1 MSSKPRLDLPD
12 RSYTELPAGVSR
24 REVSAPLTN
33 APDAKAEWLICDEAG
48 PEATTVLYVYGST
61 FLMNRGPM
69 HTRLAAECAR
79 QVAGRAYLFDYALAP
94 EKPFPLAIQDVVE
107 AYRSLLAQ
115 GLNPKSIVMFADGAG
130 AAIALGALSVL
141 RDAGDN
147 LPAGLGL
154 LCPWADLT
162 FSSGS
167 YVRDIKH
174 HQFATDFEILVE
186 LSLDYL
192 QGADPH
198 NPLASPIFASL
209 DGLPPTLIHTSLG
222 DPCCDDGKLI
232 SLKMQEAGG
241 IANIHVWDSLP
252 WSWHRPHALIG
263 QAAAVVAS
271 FGQFFRRVTPQSK
284 KQNAAEHA
292 LLTEAY
298 KIGVSERIE
307 PHMEKR
313 LDEIMLWAQQ
323 QGPGWVWSMIGRR
336 VEHGALV
343 TQENVEREWL
353 FSLFDQTSFPMLIL
367 APSRHVIIAN
377 KRANDFLRQGSPLH
391 IRNGTLS
398 IKNAGGRGN
407 DDRKLIDAFA
417 TLFAP
422 IESGKPVGTRRTA
435 FRLRDKEA
443 EMHVQCF
450 RLSPS
455 REDAAAPPIVLMRV
469 IPADFQQTL
478 DESLLRDTFGLSVR
492 EANLAAAFATGVS
505 LDEYCRQNDLA
516 MPTVRTHFARIK
528 SKLAARDQASVV
540 RILLAATTF

>member
-1 MSSKPRLDLPD
+1 
-12 RSYTELPAGVSR
+12 
-24 REVSAPLTN
+24 
-33 APDAKAEWLICDEAG
+33 
-48 PEATTVLYVYGST
+48 
-61 FLMNRGPM
+61 M
-69 HTRLAAECAR
+69 HTLLAAECAR
-79 QVAGRAYLFDYALAP
+79 QVHGRTFLFDYALAP

-107 AYRSLLAQ
+107 TYRSLIAQ
-115 GLNPKSIVMFADGAG
+115 GLNPRSIVIFADGAG
-130 AAIALGALSVL
+130 AAIALAALSIL
-141 RDAGDN
+141 RDAGDS

-198 NPLASPIFASL
+198 NPLASPVFADL
-209 DGLPPTLIHTSLG
+209 RGFPPTLIHTSLG

-232 SLKMQEAGG
+232 SLKIQEAGG
-241 IANIHVWDSLP
+241 SANTHVWDRLP
-252 WSWHRPHALIG
+252 WSWHGSHALTG
-263 QAAAVVAS
+263 QTAAVIAS
-271 FGQFFRRVTPQSK
+271 FGQFFRRVTPQNK
-284 KQNAAEHA
+284 KASTAEQA

-298 KIGVSERIE
+298 KTGVSQRIE

-323 QGPGWVWSMIGRR
+323 QGPGWVWSMLRRR

-353 FSLFDQTSFPMLIL
+353 FALFDQTSFPMLIL
-367 APSRHVIIAN
+367 APSRHVILAN
-377 KRANDFLRQGSPLH
+377 KRANDFLDEGSPLL

-398 IKNAGGRGN
+398 IRNAGGGGS
-407 DDRKLIDAFA
+407 DDQKLIDAFA
-417 TLFAP
+417 ILFAP
-422 IESGKPVGTRRTA
+422 MESDEPVGNRRTA

-455 REDAAAPPIVLMRV
+455 REDASAPPIVLMRI
-469 IPADFQQTL
+469 IPARFQQEL
-478 DESLLRDTFGLSVR
+478 DEGLLRDTFGLSTR

-505 LDEYCRQNDLA
+505 LDEYCVQNDLA